1 MPQHIGQAVAEIA
14 YRFYSATPFR
24 LWVGAFVVGFV
35 LERLLRNAEGGQP
48 LRGYLRNVAYS
59 LVYLMVIFL
68 ASPYVYLLI
77 AQIRDHISAGPGLM
91 NLQIV
96 DNSTYLNQLIILTLY
111 LLIVDF
117 FQYLVAS
124 IATCRAVLVGSAC
137 GAPHRRSD
145 ERDNRHEAPLVGVY
159 FPILCYR
166 AAYRHSFQ
174 YYPYG
179 GRHRRYSIPLMAV
192 LRPLESA
199 HQPACG
205 QPYISW
211 TTDPSHSPFQDA
223 AALRPK
229 LRRVFS
235 DLGCDL
241 RHILSS
247 KAWGI
252 PCHWRR

>member
-35 LERLLRNAEGGQP
+35 LERLLRNAEDGQP

-77 AQIRDHISAGPGLM
+77 AQIRGHISAGPGLM

-117 FQYLVAS
+117 FQYRWHRLQHVVPFLWEQHVVHHTEEAMNVTTATRHHWSEFIFQSFVIVLPIGILFNITPMGVGIVAT
-124 IATCRAVLVGSAC
+124 A
-137 GAPHRRSD
+137 
-145 ERDNRHEAPLVGVY
+145 
-159 FPILCYR
+159 F
-166 AAYRHSFQ
+166 HSWQFFV
-174 YYPYG
+174 
-179 GRHRRYSIPLMAV
+179 H
-192 LRPLESA
+192 
-199 HQPACG
+199 
-205 QPYISW
+205 
-211 TTDPSHSPFQDA
+211 
-223 AALRPK
+223 
-229 LRRVFS
+229 
-235 DLGCDL
+235 
-241 RHILSS
+241 
-247 KAWGI
+247 
-252 PCHWRR
+252 